1 MKLLK
6 ALLVLFMIF
15 GCTVK
20 EEEIVEEEVIE
31 EEEEEIT
38 INKVSFN
45 AVGDNLIHS
54 ALIKDAK
61 TSNGY
66 NFLSY
71 YSEIASFINRADISF
86 VNQESILGGEDLGYS
101 GYPNFN
107 TPDEMADALSSVGFD
122 IVEGCNNHALD
133 KGESAITHAIE
144 LFSSYDDLTLIGLR
158 EESIPTITV
167 NDITIS
173 FLSYTEVSNLSS
185 DSSSI
190 KLMSKS
196 TMKSDV
202 KKAKK
207 ISDVIIV
214 SCHWGEED
222 STTITSSQK
231 EYAQYL
237 ADLGVD
243 VIIGTHSHTLQD
255 VEWLE
260 GKDGNETLVAYS
272 LGNFISGMKNDY
284 NQLGGLLSFN
294 IVEEDSEYSIQDV
307 VLTPIVNHYVVDSVA
322 KFDSTKHDFKVY
334 RLKDYTEELANEH
347 GVNGYNDNV
356 ISIEEMIERAQ
367 EVCGEGIE
375 LDV

>member
-1 MKLLK
+1 
-6 ALLVLFMIF
+6 
-15 GCTVK
+15 
-20 EEEIVEEEVIE
+20 
-31 EEEEEIT
+31 
-38 INKVSFN
+38 
-45 AVGDNLIHS
+45 
-54 ALIKDAK
+54 
-61 TSNGY
+61 
-66 NFLSY
+66 
-71 YSEIASFINRADISF
+71 
-86 VNQESILGGEDLGYS
+86 
-101 GYPNFN
+101 
-107 TPDEMADALSSVGFD
+107 
-122 IVEGCNNHALD
+122 
-133 KGESAITHAIE
+133 
-144 LFSSYDDLTLIGLR
+144 
-158 EESIPTITV
+158 
-167 NDITIS
+167 
-173 FLSYTEVSNLSS
+173 
-185 DSSSI
+185 
-190 KLMSKS
+190 
-196 TMKSDV
+196 MKSDV

-347 GVNGYNDNV
+347 GVNGYIDNV